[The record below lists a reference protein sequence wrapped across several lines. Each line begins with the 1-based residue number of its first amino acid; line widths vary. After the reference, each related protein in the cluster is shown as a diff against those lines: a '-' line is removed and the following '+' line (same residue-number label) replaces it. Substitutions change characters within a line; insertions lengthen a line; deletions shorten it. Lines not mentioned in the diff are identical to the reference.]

1 MSRSKNQKLKLLY
14 LAKIMQ
20 QQTDD
25 HHGLTMS
32 DIIEELQKYEIE
44 AQRKSI
50 YDDLAT
56 LDDYGIEIIREKQ
69 GNKTYYHCGSRD
81 FEFAELKLLVDAI
94 QSSKFITEKKSK
106 ELIRKLESNLSFYDA
121 SLMNRQVF
129 VSNRVK
135 SMNES
140 IYITV
145 DSIHTAMN
153 GNLQV
158 RFQYFQWDVDGKM
171 HLKHDGDFYKISPWA
186 LVWDDENY
194 YMVGYDQIEKQ
205 LKHYRIDK
213 MLHTEVIS
221 VPRKGKVEFEKTDKE
236 YYTQK
241 RFQMYCGTMKQVEL
255 LCHNSIANVIYDRFG
270 AEAHIRRMDENHF
283 TVRIDL
289 AVSPQFFGWVFGL
302 GENIRIERPQEV
314 REEFKQYLH
323 KIMESYEL

>member
-241 RFQMYCGTMKQVEL
+241 RFQMYCGTMKHMEL

>member
-81 FEFAELKLLVDAI
+81 FEFAELKLFVDAI

-194 YMVGYDQIEKQ
+194 YMVRYDQIEKQ

>member
-314 REEFKQYLH
+314 KEEFKQYLH